1 MANWRRLEKEA
12 TTVAHILVVDDEV
25 DLAWALRQSLS
36 DEGYEVSIAHDGEQ
50 AIAAVARE
58 CPDLIILDIKMPRM
72 NGLEVCR
79 RLRRDPSCAA
89 VPILFLTVRS
99 DIQNRIKGLDEGADD
114 YLSQPFDLNELK
126 ARVRALL
133 RRAQPVAQLDSAQ
146 KDRLDVVQAGETT
159 MNLRTR
165 QVWVGEKSVALTP
178 MEFKLLH
185 HFIASPR
192 EVFSVQQLLAQVWGY
207 PPGTDKP
214 GLVRWHIKKLR
225 DKIESDLSDP
235 THIRTMRGHGYF
247 FAPDEET

>member
-1 MANWRRLEKEA
+1 MAR
-12 TTVAHILVVDDEV
+12 ILVVDDEV
-25 DLAWALRQSLS
+25 DLAWALRQSLT
-36 DEGYEVSIAHDGEQ
+36 DEGYEVSLAHDGTEALA
-50 AIAAVARE
+50 AIAGQR
-58 CPDLIILDIKMPRM
+58 PDLIILDIKMPGM

-99 DIQNRIKGLDEGADD
+99 GIHDRIEGLDEGADD
-114 YLSQPFDLNELK
+114 YLSKPFDLGELK

-133 RRAQPVAQLDSAQ
+133 RRAQPVPQLDSAQ
-146 KDRLDVVQAGETT
+146 EDRLDVVQAGETT

-165 QVWVGEKSVALTP
+165 QVWVGDKSVALTP
-178 MEFKLLH
+178 MQFKLLH

-207 PPGTDKP
+207 PPAADKP

-225 DKIESDLSDP
+225 DKIEPNPSDP
-235 THIRTMRGHGYF
+235 VYLCTRRGHGYF
-247 FAPDEET
+247 FAPDDET

>member
-1 MANWRRLEKEA
+1 MANWPSPEKEA

-36 DEGYEVSIAHDGEQ
+36 DEGYEVSIAHDGQQ

-114 YLSQPFDLNELK
+114 YLSKPFDLNELK
-126 ARVRALL
+126 ARARALL
-133 RRAQPVAQLDSAQ
+133 RRAQPVRQLDSEGEDQ
-146 KDRLDVVQAGETT
+146 PNVVKAGETT

-192 EVFSVQQLLAQVWGY
+192 EVFSVQQLLAQVWGH
-207 PPGTDKP
+207 PLGADKP

-225 DKIESDLSDP
+225 DKIEPNPSNP
-235 THIRTMRGHGYF
+235 VYICTRRGHGYF
-247 FAPDEET
+247 FAPDDET